1 MGHVR
6 FDPSEIRYDSYFYS
20 QSGSGVNTFEGLP
33 LYQRG
38 HGYFSGYPRQ
48 RGAGLG
54 NVFRTLW
61 RFLRPI
67 AKTLAPVAASA
78 GKAIGEEGLAT
89 TARVLNNVVQ
99 GGTLKDA
106 VLNEGREGAINLLGK
121 AERRLVS
128 QRGKGSKRRRKK
140 KISSG
145 VIIKPNDPSSL
156 VGRLVTPSAVKL
168 KAKRK
173 RVDAFGTY

>member
-1 MGHVR
+1 MER
-6 FDPSEIRYDSYFYS
+6 KDW
-20 QSGSGVNTFEGLP
+20 L
-33 LYQRG
+33 QRLE
-38 HGYFSGYPRQ
+38 Y
-48 RGAGLG
+48 
-54 NVFRTLW
+54 
-61 RFLRPI
+61 I
-67 AKTLAPVAASA
+67 
-78 GKAIGEEGLAT
+78 
-89 TARVLNNVVQ
+89 NNVVQ